1 MAVTDL
7 KAQFCKQLKKY
18 IKNAGVKQCEL
29 ASALKMSA
37 SAVSQMLSGLIVPNV
52 KQLDIIMEKIALDR
66 VTCAVL
72 RDYLIRIRSGEED
85 LRSPLNDFIRDSRI
99 KAGLSIEELSEQSGI
114 PVEDLNNLENM
125 LAMQPMPSEAARLA
139 AVFNCDIS
147 ELWQDVPELNMTQ
160 PYPNGG
166 TSQYSQNVLHE
177 NTNRY
182 AANSRKNRVP
192 IVDFAALKFYR
203 NQVDRFVDFAWRH
216 MKGCESSTRQGMVI
230 VNARGSDLGMSDLY
244 TVNLRVVEMNGWLAG
259 ALLLCKSEDKYVL
272 AVAGEDENSI
282 TAWGSKKRIN
292 CSVALL
298 VSEFSFDSAIFAEM
312 FGESDAQEFE
322 EDSRENDFQKTY
334 PAYNQEDRV

>member
-125 LAMQPMPSEAARLA
+125 LAMVRLRITAARRGITRITA
-139 AVFNCDIS
+139 VNDTCAVFGSDGRIMKYA
-147 ELWQDVPELNMTQ
+147 DGTQ
-160 PYPNGG
+160 PR
-166 TSQYSQNVLHE
+166 LHPKNPLPAKLREIIE
-177 NTNRY
+177 N
-182 AANSRKNRVP
+182 
-192 IVDFAALKFYR
+192 IIAL
-203 NQVDRFVDFAWRH
+203 
-216 MKGCESSTRQGMVI
+216 
-230 VNARGSDLGMSDLY
+230 
-244 TVNLRVVEMNGWLAG
+244 
-259 ALLLCKSEDKYVL
+259 
-272 AVAGEDENSI
+272 
-282 TAWGSKKRIN
+282 
-292 CSVALL
+292 
-298 VSEFSFDSAIFAEM
+298 
-312 FGESDAQEFE
+312 
-322 EDSRENDFQKTY
+322 
-334 PAYNQEDRV
+334 P

>member
-216 MKGCESSTRQGMVI
+216 MTGVEDGERVGLVVVI
-230 VNARGSDLGMSDLY
+230 APGTEFGWSDLY
-244 TVNLRVVEMNGWLAG
+244 DVRIEIAEVKQWLPGMTVLCNIDGELYLARALDEPWQVLIQGMEEPSCCELCWMVNSLNFLSELFCVTAPAKIEHKMEISVFGKNG
-259 ALLLCKSEDKYVL
+259 KISS
-272 AVAGEDENSI
+272 N
-282 TAWGSKKRIN
+282 KKT
-292 CSVALL
+292 
-298 VSEFSFDSAIFAEM
+298 
-312 FGESDAQEFE
+312 
-322 EDSRENDFQKTY
+322 SR
-334 PAYNQEDRV
+334 R